1 MKILYQSELKLEQSS
16 PESSPAVNTTDDSEN
31 ISPCD
36 GSLSPRVT
44 DASKSCLKPN
54 NSVEKSAKRP
64 ILCVVKDERFN
75 HIQRHLHPL
84 AYICD

>member
-1 MKILYQSELKLEQSS
+1 MKILYQSELKVDQSS
-16 PESSPAVNTTDDSEN
+16 LESSPDLNNTDDTEN

-36 GSLSPRVT
+36 GSLSPRVP
-44 DASKSCLKPN
+44 DVSKSCLKPN
-54 NSVEKSAKRP
+54 NSVEKAAKRP
-64 ILCVVKDERFN
+64 ILNVVKEERFN